1 MLPISFSFASE
12 QLKYLVSMEN
22 FPGFFSNSERVV
34 NRLPLMTYGLKLSL
48 EASILKFKKN
58 HSII

>member
-12 QLKYLVSMEN
+12 QLKYLVPMEI

-34 NRLPLMTYGLKLSL
+34 DRLPLMT
-48 EASILKFKKN
+48 
-58 HSII
+58 SIIGKVQIFEIATAFAW

>member
-12 QLKYLVSMEN
+12 QLKYLVVPMEI

-34 NRLPLMTYGLKLSL
+34 DRLPLMTYGLKLSL
-48 EASILKFKKN
+48 EA
-58 HSII
+58 